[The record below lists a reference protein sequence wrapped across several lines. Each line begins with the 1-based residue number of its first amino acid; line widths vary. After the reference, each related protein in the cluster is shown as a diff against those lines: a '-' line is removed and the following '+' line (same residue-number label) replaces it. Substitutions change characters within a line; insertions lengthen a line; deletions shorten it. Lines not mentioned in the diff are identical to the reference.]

1 MTSRTTFLNITNLK
15 LTVGVLMLLLLPII
29 TDFNI
34 ATEILVF
41 SIFAIGF
48 NFLAGYAGQLSFGHA
63 AYFGLGAY
71 ITGLSV
77 QFITANLYLSSLI
90 SLLAVSVVSIVFG
103 RISLY
108 RRGVYFAMITLA
120 LAQMVYFAS
129 LSFTNLTNGDN
140 GLLLSDATAKIG
152 PLSPLNSDVHMYL
165 IVALSLVLVMS
176 LIRYILLTPFGEVL
190 VAIQQNEE
198 RTRHIGYND
207 SVYLLTAFTFSGAIS
222 GLAGTLFIASNRF
235 VSPEALFW
243 STSGEV
249 VLMTIIGGIGTLIGP
264 VIGSFVFVLMSDILR
279 DLTKFWPFFFGGLFV
294 LVVILVPNGL
304 YTLYERFRRE

>member
-1 MTSRTTFLNITNLK
+1 
-15 LTVGVLMLLLLPII
+15 
-29 TDFNI
+29 
-34 ATEILVF
+34 
-41 SIFAIGF
+41 
-48 NFLAGYAGQLSFGHA
+48 
-63 AYFGLGAY
+63 
-71 ITGLSV
+71 
-77 QFITANLYLSSLI
+77 
-90 SLLAVSVVSIVFG
+90 
-103 RISLY
+103 
-108 RRGVYFAMITLA
+108 MITLA

-165 IVALSLVLVMS
+165 IVALL
-176 LIRYILLTPFGEVL
+176 LILIILLVRYTLSTPFGEVL

-207 SVYLLTAFTFSGAIS
+207 SVYLLTAFTLSGAIS
-222 GLAGTLFIASNRF
+222 GLAGALFIASNRF

-294 LVVILVPNGL
+294 LVVILAPDGL
-304 YTLYERFRRE
+304 YTLYERFRWE